1 MQDVRSPHLKFTF
14 PWNTMLFS
22 VFWMLAFLVLPTFA
36 TKNETKET
44 SVRRN
49 GEHPAATM
57 WCLHP
62 LLGLLGTI
70 ANSFVLYMFY
80 IERDTFINSINVMI
94 WMETIYRLIIS
105 AILIPWKSLLMG
117 TNYTLFSSFMSY
129 KMVVSLTKECDL

>member
-1 MQDVRSPHLKFTF
+1 
-14 PWNTMLFS
+14 
-22 VFWMLAFLVLPTFA
+22 
-36 TKNETKET
+36 
-44 SVRRN
+44 
-49 GEHPAATM
+49 M